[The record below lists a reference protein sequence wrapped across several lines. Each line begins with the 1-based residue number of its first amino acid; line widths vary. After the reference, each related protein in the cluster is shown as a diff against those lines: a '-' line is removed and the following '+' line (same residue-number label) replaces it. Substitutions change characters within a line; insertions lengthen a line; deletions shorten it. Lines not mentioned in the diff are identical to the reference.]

1 MLLLAETETKMN
13 ILHMLTEFQH
23 LCFAESRAIDTEKEE
38 AQRAQELFAN
48 SADSPAFKAALR
60 IRTAIQ
66 DARMSCAKEI
76 VDAFKSLQERSN
88 L

>member
-1 MLLLAETETKMN
+1 MN

-23 LCFAESRAIDTEKEE
+23 LCVAESKAIDTERDE

-48 SADSPAFKAALR
+48 SADSPAFKAAIR

-76 VDAFKSLQERSN
+76 VDVFKSLQERSE

>member
-1 MLLLAETETKMN
+1 MN

-23 LCFAESRAIDTEKEE
+23 LCFAELRAIDTERDE
-38 AQRAQELFAN
+38 AQRAQELFVTPDA
-48 SADSPAFKAALR
+48 SPAFKAAIR

-66 DARMSCAKEI
+66 EARMSCAKEI
-76 VDAFKSLQERSN
+76 VDVFKSLQERSE